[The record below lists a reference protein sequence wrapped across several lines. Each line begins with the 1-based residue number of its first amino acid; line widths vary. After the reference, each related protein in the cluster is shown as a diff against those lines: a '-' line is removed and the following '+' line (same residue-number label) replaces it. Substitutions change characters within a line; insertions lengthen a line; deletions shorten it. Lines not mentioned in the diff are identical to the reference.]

1 MRKDAAMHDENFA
14 DARPQRGRPQVR
26 PDAETRDIIYE
37 AARHVFA
44 EKGFAATS
52 MEAIAR
58 AAGVSTKTV
67 YRLIEN
73 KAVLFE
79 QMVRQ
84 RIDRFVNAVNLS
96 ACENS
101 QLRGRAGRRADRVR
115 RARARP
121 RGHRHP
127 AHGPG
132 RERRVPANGGVV
144 LRICDAAHC
153 RCARRLVEVAAGRG
167 LIALDD
173 PDEAAGMLLGMLIFE
188 PQRAVWFGHR
198 AAPTRGAIMRAGAEL
213 RQAILARVS
222 DLTARRRG

>member
-14 DARPQRGRPQVR
+14 DARPQRGRPQLR

-44 EKGFAATS
+44 EKGFSATS

-96 ACENS
+96 ACEN
-101 QLRGRAGRRADRVR
+101 R
-115 RARARP
+115 
-121 RGHRHP
+121 
-127 AHGPG
+127 
-132 RERRVPANGGVV
+132 NF
-144 LRICDAAHC
+144 
-153 RCARRLVEVAAGRG
+153 EVALGDALIVCGELVLDREVIAIQRMVLAESDAFPQMAESFYEYAMRRTVGALGDWLKLQGRG

-198 AAPTRGAIMRAGAEL
+198 AAPTRGAIMR
-213 RQAILARVS
+213 RARS
-222 DLTARRRG
+222 CAKLFLSGCRT

>member
-14 DARPQRGRPQVR
+14 DARPQRGRPQLR
-26 PDAETRDIIYE
+26 PDNETRDIIYE

-44 EKGFAATS
+44 EKGFATTS

-96 ACENS
+96 ACEN
-101 QLRGRAGRRADRVR
+101 R
-115 RARARP
+115 
-121 RGHRHP
+121 
-127 AHGPG
+127 
-132 RERRVPANGGVV
+132 NF
-144 LRICDAAHC
+144 
-153 RCARRLVEVAAGRG
+153 EVALGDALIVCGELVLDREVIAIQRMILAESDAFPQMAELFYEYAMRRTVAALGEWLKQQLARG
-167 LIALDD
+167 AIALDD
-173 PDEAAGMLLGMLIFE
+173 PDDAAGMLLGMLIFE

-198 AAPTRGAIMRAGAEL
+198 AAPSRTAIDQRARSCAKLFLRGC
-213 RQAILARVS
+213 RV
-222 DLTARRRG
+222 

>member
-14 DARPQRGRPQVR
+14 EARPQRGRPQLR
-26 PDAETRDIIYE
+26 PDNETRDIIYE

-52 MEAIAR
+52 METIAR

-67 YRLIEN
+67 YRLIDN

-96 ACENS
+96 ACEN
-101 QLRGRAGRRADRVR
+101 R
-115 RARARP
+115 
-121 RGHRHP
+121 
-127 AHGPG
+127 
-132 RERRVPANGGVV
+132 NF
-144 LRICDAAHC
+144 
-153 RCARRLVEVAAGRG
+153 EVALGDALIICGELVLDREVIAIQRMILAESDAFPQMAESFYEYAMQRTVSALGDWLRQQQGRG
-167 LIALDD
+167 VIALNDA
-173 PDEAAGMLLGMLIFE
+173 DEAAGMLLGMLIFE

-198 AAPTRGAIMRAGAEL
+198 AAPSRTAVDQR
-213 RQAILARVS
+213 
-222 DLTARRRG
+222 ARRCAKLFLQGCRT

>member
-1 MRKDAAMHDENFA
+1 MHEENCA
-14 DARPQRGRPQVR
+14 EARPQRGRPQVR
-26 PDAETRDIIYE
+26 PDNETRDIIYE

-67 YRLIEN
+67 YRLIDN

-96 ACENS
+96 ACEN
-101 QLRGRAGRRADRVR
+101 R
-115 RARARP
+115 
-121 RGHRHP
+121 
-127 AHGPG
+127 
-132 RERRVPANGGVV
+132 NF
-144 LRICDAAHC
+144 
-153 RCARRLVEVAAGRG
+153 EVALGDALIICGELVLDREVIAIQRMILAESDAFPQMAESFYEYAMQRTVSALGDWLRQQQGRG
-167 LIALDD
+167 VIALDD
-173 PDEAAGMLLGMLIFE
+173 ADDAAGMLLGMLIFE

-198 AAPTRGAIMRAGAEL
+198 TAPSRNVIDQR
-213 RQAILARVS
+213 
-222 DLTARRRG
+222 ARRCARLFLSGCRAS

>member
-1 MRKDAAMHDENFA
+1 MRKDAAMHDENFVE
-14 DARPQRGRPQVR
+14 ARPQRGRPQVR
-26 PDAETRDIIYE
+26 PDAETRDIIFE

-44 EKGFAATS
+44 EKGFSATS

-96 ACENS
+96 ACEN
-101 QLRGRAGRRADRVR
+101 R
-115 RARARP
+115 
-121 RGHRHP
+121 
-127 AHGPG
+127 
-132 RERRVPANGGVV
+132 NF
-144 LRICDAAHC
+144 
-153 RCARRLVEVAAGRG
+153 EVALGDALIVCGELILDREVIAIQRMILAESDAFPQMAESFYEYAMLRTVSALGDWLKQQQGRG
-167 LIALDD
+167 VIVLHD

-198 AAPTRGAIMRAGAEL
+198 AAPSRRAIEQRARACAKLFLQGC
-213 RQAILARVS
+213 RV
-222 DLTARRRG
+222 

>member
-1 MRKDAAMHDENFA
+1 MHDENFA
-14 DARPQRGRPQVR
+14 EARPQRGRPQVR
-26 PDAETRDIIYE
+26 PDNATRDIIYE

-67 YRLIEN
+67 YRLIDN

-96 ACENS
+96 ACEN
-101 QLRGRAGRRADRVR
+101 R
-115 RARARP
+115 
-121 RGHRHP
+121 
-127 AHGPG
+127 
-132 RERRVPANGGVV
+132 NF
-144 LRICDAAHC
+144 
-153 RCARRLVEVAAGRG
+153 EVALGDALIICGELVLDREVIAIQRMILSESDAFPQMAEAFYAYAMQRTVSALGDWLRQQQRRG
-167 LIALDD
+167 AIALDD
-173 PDEAAGMLLGMLIFE
+173 ADDAAGMLLGMLIFE

-198 AAPTRGAIMRAGAEL
+198 AAPSPTAIDQR
-213 RQAILARVS
+213 
-222 DLTARRRG
+222 ARRCAKLFLQGCRV

>member
-14 DARPQRGRPQVR
+14 EARPQRGRPQLR
-26 PDAETRDIIYE
+26 PDNETRDIIYE

-52 MEAIAR
+52 METIAR

-67 YRLIEN
+67 YRLIDN

-96 ACENS
+96 ACEN
-101 QLRGRAGRRADRVR
+101 R
-115 RARARP
+115 
-121 RGHRHP
+121 
-127 AHGPG
+127 
-132 RERRVPANGGVV
+132 NF
-144 LRICDAAHC
+144 
-153 RCARRLVEVAAGRG
+153 EVALGDALIICGELVLDREVIAIQRMILAESDAFPQMAESFYEYAMQRTVSALGDWLRQQQGRG
-167 LIALDD
+167 VIALNDA
-173 PDEAAGMLLGMLIFE
+173 DEAAGMLLGMLIFE

-198 AAPTRGAIMRAGAEL
+198 AAPSRRAVEQ
-213 RQAILARVS
+213 R
-222 DLTARRRG
+222 ARRCAKLFLRGCQA